1 MPETRVCSLWEEI
14 DGERIEIPGSTLSLK
29 DIDYKKPFF
38 KFEAKL
44 PIDLI
49 KLCGSQG
56 ILFKLTNISKEKPPE
71 YTLFQLGKQIKGTL
85 ITPS

>member
-1 MPETRVCSLWEEI
+1 MFTDLYDSNNKLLPETRVCSLWEEI

-29 DIDYKKPFF
+29 DIDYKKPCF

-49 KLCGSQG
+49 KSCGSKH
-56 ILFKLTNISKEKPPE
+56 IFFKLTNISREKPPE
-71 YTLFQLGKQIKGTL
+71 YTVY
-85 ITPS
+85 